1 MEANADSDNGCL
13 ENAIEAMVTTP
24 SRPLDLMHYGLKGE
38 MGVSGKYK
46 TCCSG
51 LQGVTGLDDLE
62 DALAVFVQEMRMQ
75 RQGKQTPQNQ
85 QY

>member
-1 MEANADSDNGCL
+1 MEANVDSDNGHL
-13 ENAIEAMVTTP
+13 DNAIEAMVTKP
-24 SRPLDLMHYGLKGE
+24 SWPLDLIHYRLKGE
-38 MGVSGKYK
+38 TDVPGKYK

-62 DALAVFVQEMRMQ
+62 DALAVFVQGMQMQ
-75 RQGKQTPQNQ
+75 RQGKHTLQNQ